1 MQLLLQEEPQL
12 GSLLAY
18 SSPTG
23 SGTRVRSP
31 SICGYRK
38 EGEKMCPWA
47 QVNGSHDS

>member
-18 SSPTG
+18 SAPTG

-31 SICGYRK
+31 SICVEEERDSDG
-38 EGEKMCPWA
+38 GGHSG
-47 QVNGSHDS
+47 GSV